1 MLESRLLQG
10 CCDIHLHV
18 APSLIPRSADI
29 VTVARQAEAAGYR
42 AIVIKDH
49 HYNSAPACDQ
59 IQRYLFNGSP
69 LRIFGSI
76 ALNNSVGG
84 VNPLSLIHI

>member
-42 AIVIKDH
+42 AIVIKDCLL
-49 HYNSAPACDQ
+49 YTSDAADE
-59 IQRYLFNGSP
+59 L
-69 LRIFGSI
+69 
-76 ALNNSVGG
+76 
-84 VNPLSLIHI
+84 